1 MSSIHAKYHYSITC
15 HTDDKAVMYCLRSL
29 THFSEHSS
37 QKNIGWGGT
46 TDDAWEHAGH
56 QITLRFT
63 SPIYRDVFRKKA
75 TELLGGRWKEVRAS
89 DNDPATPKER

>member
-1 MSSIHAKYHYSITC
+1 MSSMHAKYHYSITC
-15 HTDDKAVMYCLRSL
+15 HTDDRAVMYCLRSL

-46 TDDAWEHAGH
+46 NDAVWERSGH

-63 SPIYRDVFRKKA
+63 SPAYRDAFRSKA
-75 TELLGGRWKEVRAS
+75 NELLGGRWSEVRTS
-89 DNDPATPKER
+89 DNDPATPKK